1 MAVGPPRKQLT
12 FENMVID
19 SHHHFWKFN
28 PAEYGWIDESMSVI
42 RRDFLAEDLRDAIQ
56 SAGVDAVISV
66 QARQS
71 MEETHW
77 LLSIANEN
85 KFIRG
90 VVGWVPLISDRVK
103 QDLET
108 VAADPKLRGVRHVIH
123 DEPDEQFISR
133 EDFNRGVSLLK
144 EFKLAY
150 DILIF
155 ERQLPVATRFVDR
168 HPDQVFVLDHLAKP
182 KIKTGDRE
190 AWAKNIRELGKR
202 PNVYCKMSGMVT
214 EADWQNWTQQ
224 QLRDYFDVA
233 LEAFGIER
241 LMAGSDWPVC
251 LLACGYK
258 RWWDILRQWTAEMS
272 EQQKEQFF
280 GLNAIKA
287 YGLKV

>member
-1 MAVGPPRKQLT
+1 VAVGPVRKQLT
-12 FENMVID
+12 LENMVID

-28 PAEYGWIDESMSVI
+28 PAEYGWIDESMSII
-42 RRDFLAEDLRDAIQ
+42 RRDFVAEDLRDAIL
-56 SAGVDAVISV
+56 SAGVDGVISV

-103 QDLET
+103 QDLEA
-108 VAADPKLRGVRHVIH
+108 VAADPKLSGVRHVIH
-123 DEPDEQFISR
+123 DETDEQFIAR

-144 EFKLAY
+144 EFNLAF
-150 DILIF
+150 DILIV
-155 ERQLPVATRFVDR
+155 ERQLPAAIRFVDR

-182 KIKTGDRE
+182 KIKTGERE
-190 AWAKNIRELGKR
+190 AWAKNIGELGRR
-202 PNVYCKMSGMVT
+202 PNVYCKISGMVT

-224 QLRDYFDVA
+224 QLREYFDVA

-258 RWWDILRQWTAEMS
+258 RWWDILRQWTAEMP
-272 EQQKEQFF
+272 EEHKQRFF
-280 GLNAIKA
+280 ALNAVKA
-287 YGLKV
+287 YGLNP